1 MYNCVGKGQG
11 QQQGP
16 GLTEGAR
23 AALEAGAGSIHAD
36 SCWGFCGGIHDGGP
50 AMYTC
55 IATDTRLVA
64 CMHMASEAVT
74 SCGCM
79 CGCCIGS

>member
-1 MYNCVGKGQG
+1 MQLWRLELVVFM
-11 QQQGP
+11 
-16 GLTEGAR
+16 LTA
-23 AALEAGAGSIHAD
+23 AGAI
-36 SCWGFCGGIHDGGP
+36 CGGIHDGGP